1 MKFYFLLLLLLPFS
15 IPKAAAQTDGNNTDT
30 VWSIDL
36 PNQDVKANR
45 VWHNDTARYHYNQMR
60 YYVKTVMP
68 YVNEGTRIFTD
79 INRKLAEPGLSHKE
93 RKRYIASR
101 EKEIKTNFE
110 DKIKKLNTTQGM
122 LLVKLMARQTSMNLY
137 HVLQEVK
144 GNVGA
149 MEYQVWAK
157 LNGFNLNRDYH
168 PEEEPDLEHIMLGLG
183 YPLPASYS
191 MNNANK

>member
-1 MKFYFLLLLLLPFS
+1 MKFCYLLLLLLPFG
-15 IPKAAAQTDGNNTDT
+15 IKKAGAQTDGSSNGTDT

-36 PNQDVKANR
+36 PNHDVTADR
-45 VWHNDTARYHYNQMR
+45 VWHNDTARYRYNQMR

-68 YVNEGTRIFTD
+68 YVNEGTRIFTE
-79 INRKLAEPGLSHKE
+79 INHKLAEPSLSHKE
-93 RKRYIASR
+93 RKHYIASR

-110 DKIKKLNTTQGM
+110 DKIKKLNTTQGV
-122 LLVKLMARQTSMNLY
+122 LLVKLMARQTGMNLY

-144 GNVGA
+144 GNLAA

-168 PEEEPDLEHIMLGLG
+168 PEEEKDLESIMIGLG

-191 MNNANK
+191 VNK